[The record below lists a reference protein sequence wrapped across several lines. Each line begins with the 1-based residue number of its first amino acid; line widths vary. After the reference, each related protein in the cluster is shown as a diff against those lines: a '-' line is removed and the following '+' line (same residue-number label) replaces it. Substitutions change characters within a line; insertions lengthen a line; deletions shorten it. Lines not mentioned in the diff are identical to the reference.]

1 MFLNTK
7 KGLLHF
13 LTLLSYKVS
22 SKKKKKKIIYYR
34 LLEKRGTPPII
45 TSDGQIWTP
54 KRIFA

>member
-22 SKKKKKKIIYYR
+22 SKKKKKKNN
-34 LLEKRGTPPII
+34 LLQTFGKTGYPPYHH
-45 TSDGQIWTP
+45 Q
-54 KRIFA
+54 